1 MLKNGH
7 ILDQKY
13 EVIKVIGEGGMG
25 TVYLCRNNR
34 LGNLW
39 AIKEIKSDFTS
50 KVDFLAEPNILK
62 NLNHPSIPRIVDIFY
77 ENDNLYMVEDYI
89 EGQTLK
95 EYVSERGS
103 LTSEDSIKIALQLCS
118 ILEYLHSFDPPI
130 IYRDLK
136 PSNVMIKAN
145 KQIMLIDFGIARTY
159 KEGQDSDTVIL
170 GSRGYIAPEQLI
182 NIQSNIQTDIY
193 SLGATLYFML
203 TGKTPVSPKELLNDD
218 SYPLNLNRNIIE
230 VVKKAAAIEP
240 QNRYKNIKDF
250 HSDLQKYVNNS
261 NYKISPIID
270 EATKEATVSKTA
282 IMQKPRRKKKSK
294 YIIVTTLIFVL
305 ALVFL
310 LTVLASN
317 KNEKQVFDTAPKNT
331 SSAEIKTEVK
341 KETEP
346 PKEIVEK
353 DTITKGIIYK
363 DKAIVFTDNSTS
375 NGKGKGKDKNKKK
388 DEDEDK
394 DYHILF
400 NLRPASSIS
409 NSKFMLSIT
418 KLEIIEDYIIVTL
431 SIENKT
437 NTAINIDLSKT
448 YLANGKNE
456 AKKSVNS
463 NSISVA
469 QATKKEDIKLYFKDF
484 DFKGSIYT
492 LKTALSGG
500 INKNINLSM
509 EIK

>member
-1 MLKNGH
+1 M
-7 ILDQKY
+7 
-13 EVIKVIGEGGMG
+13 
-25 TVYLCRNNR
+25 
-34 LGNLW
+34 
-39 AIKEIKSDFTS
+39 
-50 KVDFLAEPNILK
+50 
-62 NLNHPSIPRIVDIFY
+62 
-77 ENDNLYMVEDYI
+77 
-89 EGQTLK
+89 
-95 EYVSERGS
+95 
-103 LTSEDSIKIALQLCS
+103 
-118 ILEYLHSFDPPI
+118 
-130 IYRDLK
+130 
-136 PSNVMIKAN
+136 
-145 KQIMLIDFGIARTY
+145 
-159 KEGQDSDTVIL
+159 
-170 GSRGYIAPEQLI
+170 
-182 NIQSNIQTDIY
+182 
-193 SLGATLYFML
+193 
-203 TGKTPVSPKELLNDD
+203 
-218 SYPLNLNRNIIE
+218 
-230 VVKKAAAIEP
+230 
-240 QNRYKNIKDF
+240 
-250 HSDLQKYVNNS
+250 
-261 NYKISPIID
+261 
-270 EATKEATVSKTA
+270 
-282 IMQKPRRKKKSK
+282 
-294 YIIVTTLIFVL
+294 
-305 ALVFL
+305 
-310 LTVLASN
+310 LASN